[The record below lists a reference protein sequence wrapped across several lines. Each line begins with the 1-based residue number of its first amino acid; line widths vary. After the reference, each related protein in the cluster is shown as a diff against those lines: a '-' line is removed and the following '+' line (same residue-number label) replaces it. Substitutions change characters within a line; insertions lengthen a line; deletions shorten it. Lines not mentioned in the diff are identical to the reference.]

1 MDVHFRVRLLGAAAG
16 SRQRALCATL
26 PPNATSA
33 HANCSTVH
41 AGASCGLTKLGFEA
55 RFFAGIALP
64 HRVRA

>member
-26 PPNATSA
+26 
-33 HANCSTVH
+33 VH